1 MKRLGKFI
9 LCIGLSCMF
18 AFTGCSLV
26 QRNTERYLNRT
37 VATAGDITISKQ
49 ELIQAYNNYGYQY
62 TQYYGYSADKALKT
76 TIDGIIERKILLAKA
91 KGLIVLEDDGTV
103 SYYKTEIISGVET
116 RTKVATIYNKNVWN
130 NSIWQE
136 TFDAVNKQIK
146 SIEDEIKKE
155 QGIDV
160 SAEDKEEDKPEFAPY
175 KEYEKKVEYK
185 NGEYTTIKTEL
196 APAEDKKSTIADFT
210 QEETGD
216 AEISKKA
223 FQRYIKSLELGYKS
237 QNLTL
242 KSLKTV
248 SATEFENL
256 YTNLDLSDKQKLAF
270 VYELERIHTSYEEAK
285 YISTLESLYN
295 EYIQVI
301 DDDFNQKVVNY
312 YKQLVESSYEKYAS
326 ETDEDGY
333 KAYVTAMQD
342 DISKVYYHKDFGLNK
357 KGEKKA
363 FVAVSHVL
371 IKLSDDQIAQIKALD
386 AKLKNGTIQPQQYD
400 EEHQQILNKTVVYER
415 NMETGFDYPAKIDPA
430 TGLAK
435 VDERGNEIRVK
446 VINAGTAEEQEVE
459 VRAKTIQEVYDE
471 INAELSK
478 PNYDTTEKK
487 AVAFNQFIYKY
498 GQDTGMINAEKYY
511 AVNLDTE
518 VGDKMVKPFADE
530 ARRLAGLEENGGNL
544 GNPVFVSQDNY
555 SGYHIIFNAG
565 IIKNDLTIEQ
575 VRNMDYSDADYLF
588 NKKIMLGTNKTVY
601 DYIYD
606 TIYSSKYSQ
615 YTRSIVETA
624 KNAEDFVIT
633 YYVSSYKDLY

>member
-1 MKRLGKFI
+1 MKKLGRII
-9 LCIGLSCMF
+9 LCVGLACMF

-26 QRNTERYLNRT
+26 QRNTERYLNRL
-37 VATAGDITISKQ
+37 VASAGDITVTKQ
-49 ELIQAYNNYGYQY
+49 ELIQAYNSYGYQY
-62 TQYYGYSADKALKT
+62 TQYYGYSAEKALKT
-76 TIDGIIERKILLAKA
+76 TINGIIERKILLERAKE
-91 KGLIVLEDDGTV
+91 LIVIEDYAGKKDV
-103 SYYKTEIISGVET
+103 VAYYNGDT
-116 RTKVATIYNKNVWN
+116 RVATLFNQYVWN
-130 NSIWQE
+130 NAIWQE
-136 TFDAVNKQIK
+136 TFDAINEQIK
-146 SIEDEIKKE
+146 SIEDDISKEMGIEIP
-155 QGIDV
+155 
-160 SAEDKEEDKPEFAPY
+160 KEEEEEEPEFKPY

-185 NGEYTTIKTEL
+185 NGVYTTIKSEL
-196 APAEDKKSTIADFT
+196 SADEDKKSTIADFT
-210 QEETGD
+210 QNETGD
-216 AEISKKA
+216 AQISQKA
-223 FQRYIKSLELGYKS
+223 FQRYIKQLELNYKS
-237 QNLTL
+237 QNLSL
-242 KSLKTV
+242 KSLKMV
-248 SATEFENL
+248 SAEEFDGL
-256 YTNLDLSDKQKLAF
+256 YTNLNLTKNQKIAF
-270 VYELERIHTSYEEAK
+270 LYELERIHNNYEDNK
-285 YISTLESLYN
+285 YIDTLEALYN

-301 DDDFNQKVVNY
+301 DNDFNQKVVNY

-333 KAYVTAMQD
+333 NLYVSAMQD
-342 DISKVYYHKDFGLNK
+342 DNSKVYYHKDYGVNN

-371 IKLSDDQIAQIKALD
+371 IKLSDDQIAEIKELQKKRD
-386 AKLKNGTIQPQQYD
+386 NGSIEVSEYD
-400 EEHQQILNKTVVYER
+400 EKYQQILDKTIVYER

-446 VINAGTAEEQEVE
+446 TVDGVEVE
-459 VRAKTIQEVYDE
+459 VRAKTVTEVYNE

-478 PNYDTTEKK
+478 PEYDTVEKK

-518 VGDKMVKPFADE
+518 VEDKMVKESADE
-530 ARRLAGLEENGGNL
+530 SRRLAGLAEDGGNL

-615 YTRSIVETA
+615 YTRSIVDTA
-624 KNAEDFVIT
+624 KSAENFVIT
-633 YYVSSYKDLY
+633 YYVSAYKDLY